1 MKTYLGDSGR
11 DSLASSEKQP
21 YKATVKAA
29 YYDPC

>member
-21 YKATVKAA
+21 YKSTVKAA